1 MKNFKYQP
9 RMKNEGSAMR
19 FLVKHVFMA
28 LLIFALSGVV
38 ALGKNPDKTKTKS
51 VSFASDVT
59 VNGTLV
65 KAGTYDV
72 KFDDQ
77 TGDLSIMKNG
87 KVVASATA
95 SLKERATKARGTEV
109 ETRENELVR
118 ELVRLT
124 FSGERQDMVLGSTQ
138 AAFEQTIN

>member
-1 MKNFKYQP
+1 MKNFNYQP
-9 RMKNEGSAMR
+9 EMKSESSAMR

-28 LLIFALSGVV
+28 LLIFALAGVV
-38 ALGKNPDKTKTKS
+38 ASGKSPEKTKTKS
-51 VSFASDVT
+51 VTFGSDVT

-65 KAGTYDV
+65 KEGTYDV
-72 KFDDQ
+72 KFDEE

-87 KVVASATA
+87 KVVANATA
-95 SLKERATKARGTEV
+95 SLRERTTKARGTEV

-124 FSGERQDMVLGSTQ
+124 FSGQRQDIVLGSTQ
-138 AAFEQTIN
+138 AASGQTIN